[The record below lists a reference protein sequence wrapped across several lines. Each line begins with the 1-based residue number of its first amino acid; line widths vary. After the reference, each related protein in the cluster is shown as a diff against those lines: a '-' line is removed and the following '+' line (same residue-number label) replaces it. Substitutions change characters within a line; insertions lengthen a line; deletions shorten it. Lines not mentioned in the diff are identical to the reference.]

1 MMKTYHGG
9 CHCKRVQFDVT
20 CEQKVDVDACNC
32 SICQKTGFLHLIV
45 PINQF
50 KLNTSWDNL
59 NCYTFNTHVAKH
71 YFCNYCGIK
80 SFYIP
85 RSNPN
90 GISVNA
96 RCLEGEPP
104 EFAISEFNGQE
115 WEKHAHKLA
124 HKA

>member
-1 MMKTYHGG
+1 MKTYHGG
-9 CHCKRVQFDVT
+9 CHCKQVQFSVT
-20 CEQKVDVDACNC
+20 CEEQVDVEACNC
-32 SICQKTGFLHLIV
+32 SICHKTGFLHLIV
-45 PINQF
+45 PTTQF
-50 KLNTSWDNL
+50 TLHTDWTKLH
-59 NCYTFNTHVAKH
+59 CYTFNTHVAKH
-71 YFCNYCGIK
+71 YFCANCGVK

-96 RCLEGEPP
+96 RCLDGDLPD
-104 EFAISEFNGQE
+104 FIMADFNGQE